1 MQETDRSSAPP
12 VVIVCGLG
20 RFGLRLAEMLHSKGA
35 EVWIVSNGNTQVER
49 IGLVEKLGIKYI
61 RQNFLDESVWK
72 RIPLEQVNA
81 VIFAS
86 ANDTSNLQ
94 AALELR
100 NASRSVRIVLRME
113 TARLAQRLR
122 EDFNIDEVLCPAA
135 LSAQAFVEVAQK
147 QPPPE
152 GLPIGPRLTLNAR
165 QNGVR
170 ILGFMVA
177 ALFVSGVI
185 VFHYGKQLSW
195 LNAVYFTTTVMTSVG
210 LGDIHLLDAPTWV
223 KVFGILVM
231 FGGVSLLAVAVSVVS
246 NFLMSG
252 AALKLQA
259 ERAARRMRGHVIVV
273 GVGSVGTAVVQALSA
288 KKVPMVVVDANPE
301 SDDFRA
307 VQDICPCIVGDA
319 RRPEVLV
326 RAGIHHARCL
336 LAVTSE
342 DAANLEIALVAN
354 ALAME
359 TRPDHRLPVVL
370 RCFDSAMAHRIN
382 SVSADY
388 HVLSSA
394 QLAAPVFVEKAL
406 LPRTRDFKD

>member
-1 MQETDRSSAPP
+1 

-20 RFGLRLAEMLHSKGA
+20 RFGLRLAEMLQSKGA
-35 EVWIVSNGNTQVER
+35 EVWVVSNGNTQSER
-49 IGLVEKLGIKYI
+49 VALIEKMGMKYI
-61 RQNFLDESVWK
+61 RQNFLDETVWQK
-72 RIPLEQVNA
+72 IPLDGVNA
-81 VIFAS
+81 VIFAA
-86 ANDTSNLQ
+86 ANDTANLQ

-100 NASRSVRIVLRME
+100 SASRDVRIVLRME

-122 EDFNIDEVLCPAA
+122 ADFSIDEVLCPAT
-135 LSAQAFVEVAQK
+135 LSAQAFAEVAEA
-147 QPPPE
+147 QPEPE
-152 GLPIGPRLTLNAR
+152 GLPLGPRLVLNAR
-165 QNGVR
+165 ENGVR
-170 ILGFMVA
+170 ILAYLVA
-177 ALFVSGVI
+177 ALFVSGVV
-185 VFHYGKQLSW
+185 VFHYGKGLSW
-195 LNAVYFTTTVMTSVG
+195 LNAVYFTTTVITSVG
-210 LGDIHLLDAPTWV
+210 LGDIHLLDSPAWV
-223 KVFGILVM
+223 KLFGILVM

-246 NFLMSG
+246 NFVMSG

-259 ERAARRMRGHVIVV
+259 ERAAQRLRGHVIVV
-273 GVGSVGTAVVQALSA
+273 GVGSVGTAVVRALCA
-288 KKVPMVVVDANPE
+288 KGVPTVVVDANAE

-307 VQDICPCIVGDA
+307 VQDLCPSIVGDA

-359 TRPDHRLPVVL
+359 TRPNHRLPVVL
-370 RCFDSAMAHRIN
+370 RCFDSAMARRIN

-394 QLAAPVFVEKAL
+394 QLAAPVFVEKAMI
-406 LPRTRDFKD
+406 PRSVAAEA